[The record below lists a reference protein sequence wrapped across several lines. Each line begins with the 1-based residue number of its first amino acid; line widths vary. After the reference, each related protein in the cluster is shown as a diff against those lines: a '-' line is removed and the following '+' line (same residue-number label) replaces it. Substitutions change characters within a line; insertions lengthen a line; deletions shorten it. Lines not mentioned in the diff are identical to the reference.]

1 MFVQCQFY
9 RKVYGNILK
18 MLFHLR
24 KSIHSD
30 VWSFGVV
37 CWEIMTRGLTPYGTV
52 QSWEG
57 IEKYIT
63 DGKRLE
69 KPNHCDSTIY
79 QVMLQCWNGTR
90 SDRPT
95 FGRLANFLFDHYT
108 KLMNGGMSYYELPNS
123 SSEIEFD
130 KIATFLGTKRGS
142 LDGLDLKDEK
152 FQAGFKV
159 KKLLFFVQV
168 KFLRTH

>member
-1 MFVQCQFY
+1 MT
-9 RKVYGNILK
+9 KTA
-18 MLFHLR
+18 FHLQR
-24 KSIHSD
+24 SIHSD

-52 QSWEG
+52 HSWDG
-57 IEKYIT
+57 LEKFIT

-69 KPNHCDSTIY
+69 KPNHCDGTIY
-79 QVMLQCWNGTR
+79 QVMLQCWNATR

-95 FGRLANFLFDHYT
+95 FGRLSNFLFDHYT

-130 KIATFLGTKRGS
+130 KIATFLGSKRG
-142 LDGLDLKDEK
+142 LDALDLKDEK
-152 FQAGFKV
+152 FQFGFADIH
-159 KKLLFFVQV
+159 L
-168 KFLRTH
+168 